1 MTTKKLILAAVLF
14 TSLAGAA
21 RAEETAPPAPVQP
34 PPTQTGD
41 RQRLRD
47 GSGAGGQHRYGAQ
60 GGAARGTCD
69 GSMSRD
75 RLRDG
80 SGAGAQ
86 RGRMSGGCRR

>member
-1 MTTKKLILAAVLF
+1 MTKKLLLAALLM

-21 RAEETAPPAPVQP
+21 RAEDAAPAPAPEQGTP
-34 PPTQTGD
+34 AQAGT

-60 GGAARGTCD
+60 GGAARGACD

-86 RGRMSGGCRR
+86 RGRMAGGCRK